1 MNLYLMTYE
10 RYGVVYDII
19 TDDEDRG
26 FDLILQKVKAD
37 NKNTWTNKKRELKEI
52 IENTV
57 TIPFELNKVNANY

>member
-19 TDDEDRG
+19 TDDEDQG
-26 FDLILQKVKAD
+26 FELILQKVKAD
-37 NKNTWTNKKRELKEI
+37 NKNTWTNKKGELKEI